1 MLIACWPFLLNQL
14 APGVLT
20 RDGFSLQLT
29 EVVEGLNAELEEV
42 EAQGND
48 IACLNQIW
56 GTYSKKAAAAAA
68 AAAASS

>member
-1 MLIACWPFLLNQL
+1 MIACWPFLLNQL

-56 GTYSKKAAAAAA
+56 GTYSQKAAAAAA